1 MIKTVTRENQVKLT
15 VSVPPSLH
23 VLLRSWALCEG
34 RELTSVVLQCVE
46 LSSGSSRATA
56 LSPAPPFA
64 VTKKPATNA
73 LPSEASDH
81 GFRTDRTGHAGSGD
95 GRRHCTD
102 RALSGSGNEPDAMVF
117 TFLRDID
124 QTLAIGYSE
133 DLSSDQ
139 SDFEARGFQ
148 LIEARRGTRR
158 EERLLLLTLKE
169 IGLQTT
175 YNNNYFESDATVI
188 RHLNQLGW
196 PMGDLRADHP
206 RKRRGK
212 RTDHLVE
219 DN

>member
-1 MIKTVTRENQVKLT
+1 MDFALIEQALQAPVMDAVIALT
-15 VSVPPSLH
+15 ERFQDL
-23 VLLRSWALCEG
+23 
-34 RELTSVVLQCVE
+34 
-46 LSSGSSRATA
+46 
-56 LSPAPPFA
+56 
-64 VTKKPATNA
+64 
-73 LPSEASDH
+73 EA
-81 GFRTDRTGHAGSGD
+81 R
-95 GRRHCTD
+95 
-102 RALSGSGNEPDAMVF
+102 PDAMVF
-117 TFLRDID
+117 TFFRDID

-139 SDFEARGFQ
+139 GDFEARGFQ

-206 RKRRGK
+206 RKRQGK

-219 DN
+219 EN

>member
-1 MIKTVTRENQVKLT
+1 MDFARIEQALQVPVMDAVIALT
-15 VSVPPSLH
+15 ERFQDL
-23 VLLRSWALCEG
+23 
-34 RELTSVVLQCVE
+34 
-46 LSSGSSRATA
+46 
-56 LSPAPPFA
+56 
-64 VTKKPATNA
+64 
-73 LPSEASDH
+73 EA
-81 GFRTDRTGHAGSGD
+81 R
-95 GRRHCTD
+95 
-102 RALSGSGNEPDAMVF
+102 PDAMVF
-117 TFLRDID
+117 TFFREID

-175 YNNNYFESDATVI
+175 YNNNYFEADAMVI

>member
-1 MIKTVTRENQVKLT
+1 MDFARIEQALQAPVMDAVIALT
-15 VSVPPSLH
+15 ERFQDL
-23 VLLRSWALCEG
+23 
-34 RELTSVVLQCVE
+34 
-46 LSSGSSRATA
+46 
-56 LSPAPPFA
+56 
-64 VTKKPATNA
+64 
-73 LPSEASDH
+73 EA
-81 GFRTDRTGHAGSGD
+81 R
-95 GRRHCTD
+95 
-102 RALSGSGNEPDAMVF
+102 PDAMVF
-117 TFLRDID
+117 TFFRDID

-175 YNNNYFESDATVI
+175 YNNKYFEAHSMVI

>member
-1 MIKTVTRENQVKLT
+1 MDFVLIEQALQAPVMDAVIALT
-15 VSVPPSLH
+15 ERFQDL
-23 VLLRSWALCEG
+23 E
-34 RELTSVVLQCVE
+34 
-46 LSSGSSRATA
+46 
-56 LSPAPPFA
+56 
-64 VTKKPATNA
+64 TK
-73 LPSEASDH
+73 
-81 GFRTDRTGHAGSGD
+81 
-95 GRRHCTD
+95 
-102 RALSGSGNEPDAMVF
+102 PDAMVF

-139 SDFEARGFQ
+139 RNFETRGFQ

-175 YNNNYFESDATVI
+175 YNNNCFEADSLVI

-196 PMGDLRADHP
+196 PMGDLRANHP
-206 RKRRGK
+206 RKRHGI

>member
-1 MIKTVTRENQVKLT
+1 MDFARIEQALQAPVMDAVIALT
-15 VSVPPSLH
+15 ERFQDL
-23 VLLRSWALCEG
+23 
-34 RELTSVVLQCVE
+34 
-46 LSSGSSRATA
+46 
-56 LSPAPPFA
+56 
-64 VTKKPATNA
+64 
-73 LPSEASDH
+73 EA
-81 GFRTDRTGHAGSGD
+81 R
-95 GRRHCTD
+95 
-102 RALSGSGNEPDAMVF
+102 PDAMVF
-117 TFLRDID
+117 TFFRDID

-139 SDFEARGFQ
+139 GDFEARGFQ

-175 YNNNYFESDATVI
+175 YNNNCFEADATVI

-196 PMGDLRADHP
+196 PMGDLGTNYP

-212 RTDHLVE
+212 RSDHLVE

>member
-1 MIKTVTRENQVKLT
+1 MDFARIEQAMQAPVMDAVIALT
-15 VSVPPSLH
+15 ERFQDL
-23 VLLRSWALCEG
+23 E
-34 RELTSVVLQCVE
+34 
-46 LSSGSSRATA
+46 
-56 LSPAPPFA
+56 
-64 VTKKPATNA
+64 TK
-73 LPSEASDH
+73 
-81 GFRTDRTGHAGSGD
+81 
-95 GRRHCTD
+95 
-102 RALSGSGNEPDAMVF
+102 PDAMVF

-139 SDFEARGFQ
+139 RNFETRGFQ

-169 IGLQTT
+169 IGLQST
-175 YNNNYFESDATVI
+175 YNNNCFEADSLVI

-196 PMGDLRADHP
+196 PMGDLRANHP
-206 RKRRGK
+206 RKRHGI

>member
-1 MIKTVTRENQVKLT
+1 MDFALIEQALQAPVMDAVIALT
-15 VSVPPSLH
+15 ERFQDL
-23 VLLRSWALCEG
+23 
-34 RELTSVVLQCVE
+34 
-46 LSSGSSRATA
+46 
-56 LSPAPPFA
+56 
-64 VTKKPATNA
+64 
-73 LPSEASDH
+73 EA
-81 GFRTDRTGHAGSGD
+81 R
-95 GRRHCTD
+95 
-102 RALSGSGNEPDAMVF
+102 PDAMVF
-117 TFLRDID
+117 TFFREID
-124 QTLAIGYSE
+124 RTLAIGYSE
-133 DLSSDQ
+133 NLNSDQ

-175 YNNNYFESDATVI
+175 YNNNYFEAGATVI

-196 PMGDLRADHP
+196 PMGDLRADYP

>member
-1 MIKTVTRENQVKLT
+1 MDFALIEQAMQAPVMDAVIALT
-15 VSVPPSLH
+15 ERFQDL
-23 VLLRSWALCEG
+23 E
-34 RELTSVVLQCVE
+34 
-46 LSSGSSRATA
+46 
-56 LSPAPPFA
+56 
-64 VTKKPATNA
+64 TK
-73 LPSEASDH
+73 
-81 GFRTDRTGHAGSGD
+81 
-95 GRRHCTD
+95 
-102 RALSGSGNEPDAMVF
+102 PDAMVF

-133 DLSSDQ
+133 NLNSDQ

-169 IGLQTT
+169 IGLQST
-175 YNNNYFESDATVI
+175 YNNNCFEADSLVI

-196 PMGDLRADHP
+196 PMGDLRANHP
-206 RKRRGK
+206 RKRHGI

>member
-1 MIKTVTRENQVKLT
+1 MDFALIEQAMQAPVMDAVIALT
-15 VSVPPSLH
+15 ERFQDL
-23 VLLRSWALCEG
+23 E
-34 RELTSVVLQCVE
+34 
-46 LSSGSSRATA
+46 
-56 LSPAPPFA
+56 
-64 VTKKPATNA
+64 TK
-73 LPSEASDH
+73 
-81 GFRTDRTGHAGSGD
+81 
-95 GRRHCTD
+95 
-102 RALSGSGNEPDAMVF
+102 PDAMVF

-139 SDFEARGFQ
+139 RNFETRGFQ

-169 IGLQTT
+169 IGLQST
-175 YNNNYFESDATVI
+175 YNNNCFEADSLVI

-196 PMGDLRADHP
+196 PMGDLRANHP
-206 RKRRGK
+206 RKRHGI

>member
-1 MIKTVTRENQVKLT
+1 MDFALIEQALQAPVMDAVIALT
-15 VSVPPSLH
+15 ERFQDL
-23 VLLRSWALCEG
+23 
-34 RELTSVVLQCVE
+34 
-46 LSSGSSRATA
+46 
-56 LSPAPPFA
+56 
-64 VTKKPATNA
+64 
-73 LPSEASDH
+73 EA
-81 GFRTDRTGHAGSGD
+81 R
-95 GRRHCTD
+95 
-102 RALSGSGNEPDAMVF
+102 PDAMVF
-117 TFLRDID
+117 TFFREID

-139 SDFEARGFQ
+139 NDFEARGFQ

-175 YNNNYFESDATVI
+175 YNNKYFEAHSMVI

-212 RTDHLVE
+212 RTDRLVE

>member
-1 MIKTVTRENQVKLT
+1 MDFVLIEQALQAPVMDAVIALT
-15 VSVPPSLH
+15 ERFQDL
-23 VLLRSWALCEG
+23 E
-34 RELTSVVLQCVE
+34 
-46 LSSGSSRATA
+46 
-56 LSPAPPFA
+56 
-64 VTKKPATNA
+64 TK
-73 LPSEASDH
+73 
-81 GFRTDRTGHAGSGD
+81 
-95 GRRHCTD
+95 
-102 RALSGSGNEPDAMVF
+102 PDAMVF

-139 SDFEARGFQ
+139 RNFETRGFQ

-169 IGLQTT
+169 IGLQST
-175 YNNNYFESDATVI
+175 YNNNCFEADSLVI

-196 PMGDLRADHP
+196 PMGDLRANHP
-206 RKRRGK
+206 RKRHGI

>member
-1 MIKTVTRENQVKLT
+1 MDFARIEQALQAPVMDAVIALT
-15 VSVPPSLH
+15 ERFQDL
-23 VLLRSWALCEG
+23 
-34 RELTSVVLQCVE
+34 
-46 LSSGSSRATA
+46 
-56 LSPAPPFA
+56 
-64 VTKKPATNA
+64 
-73 LPSEASDH
+73 EA
-81 GFRTDRTGHAGSGD
+81 R
-95 GRRHCTD
+95 
-102 RALSGSGNEPDAMVF
+102 PDAMVF
-117 TFLRDID
+117 TFFREID

-175 YNNNYFESDATVI
+175 YNNKYFEAHSMVI

-196 PMGDLRADHP
+196 PMGDLRADHS

>member
-1 MIKTVTRENQVKLT
+1 MDFALIEQAMQAPVMDAVIALT
-15 VSVPPSLH
+15 ERFQDL
-23 VLLRSWALCEG
+23 E
-34 RELTSVVLQCVE
+34 
-46 LSSGSSRATA
+46 
-56 LSPAPPFA
+56 
-64 VTKKPATNA
+64 TK
-73 LPSEASDH
+73 
-81 GFRTDRTGHAGSGD
+81 
-95 GRRHCTD
+95 
-102 RALSGSGNEPDAMVF
+102 PDAMVF
-117 TFLRDID
+117 TFLREID

-169 IGLQTT
+169 IGLQST
-175 YNNNYFESDATVI
+175 YNNNCFEADSLVI

-196 PMGDLRADHP
+196 PMGDLRANHP
-206 RKRRGK
+206 RKRHGI

>member
-1 MIKTVTRENQVKLT
+1 MDFARIEQALQAPGMDAVIALT
-15 VSVPPSLH
+15 ERFQDL
-23 VLLRSWALCEG
+23 
-34 RELTSVVLQCVE
+34 
-46 LSSGSSRATA
+46 
-56 LSPAPPFA
+56 
-64 VTKKPATNA
+64 
-73 LPSEASDH
+73 EA
-81 GFRTDRTGHAGSGD
+81 R
-95 GRRHCTD
+95 
-102 RALSGSGNEPDAMVF
+102 PDAMVF
-117 TFLRDID
+117 TFFRDID

-175 YNNNYFESDATVI
+175 YNNNYFEANAMVI

-206 RKRRGK
+206 LKRRGK

>member
-1 MIKTVTRENQVKLT
+1 MDFALIEQAMQAPVMDAVIALT
-15 VSVPPSLH
+15 ERFQDL
-23 VLLRSWALCEG
+23 E
-34 RELTSVVLQCVE
+34 
-46 LSSGSSRATA
+46 
-56 LSPAPPFA
+56 
-64 VTKKPATNA
+64 TK
-73 LPSEASDH
+73 
-81 GFRTDRTGHAGSGD
+81 
-95 GRRHCTD
+95 
-102 RALSGSGNEPDAMVF
+102 PDAMVF

-139 SDFEARGFQ
+139 RNFETRGFQ

-169 IGLQTT
+169 IGLQST
-175 YNNNYFESDATVI
+175 YNNNCFEADSLVI

-196 PMGDLRADHP
+196 PMGDLRANHP
-206 RKRRGK
+206 RKRHGM